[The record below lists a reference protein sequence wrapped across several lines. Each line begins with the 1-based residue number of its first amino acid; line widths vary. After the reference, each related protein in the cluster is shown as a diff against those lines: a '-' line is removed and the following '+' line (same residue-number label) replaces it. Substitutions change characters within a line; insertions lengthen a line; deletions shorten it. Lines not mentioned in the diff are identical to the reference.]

1 MEKLSYIAHR
11 RAKFNSISGVVNIP
25 WGTGLEAV
33 DGFIWWGNKCLCA
46 TKSET
51 AHLFFAINEDG
62 RGLERGAA
70 TVAIINTLAKPGMD
84 HQKRWDKVWAD
95 RTAKNN
101 TEVIAKLCHVI
112 DLQNVIIQAQAM
124 ELNQLGAV
132 AKLEEIAEARTAYAE
147 TMGEEVPT

>member
-84 HQKRWDKVWAD
+84 HQKRWDRCG
-95 RTAKNN
+95 RTAQPRNIN
-101 TEVIAKLCHVI
+101 
-112 DLQNVIIQAQAM
+112 
-124 ELNQLGAV
+124 AV
-132 AKLEEIAEARTAYAE
+132 TIWITGCGPMNFSRRPLRTCATLPPWWGQSWRCGHE
-147 TMGEEVPT
+147 

>member
-62 RGLERGAA
+62 HGLERGAA
-70 TVAIINTLAKPGMD
+70 TVAIINPLAKPGMD

-95 RTAKNN
+95 RTAKKYKRRDHLDYWLWSD
-101 TEVIAKLCHVI
+101 EFFKAPIEDLRHIATLV
-112 DLQNVIIQAQAM
+112 
-124 ELNQLGAV
+124 G
-132 AKLEEIAEARTAYAE
+132 AKLEVRA
-147 TMGEEVPT
+147 